1 MSSDEDKRRAAQQRL
16 RAKFGPDAIG
26 ANGNPSIKVLREH
39 RRGLREREQERIA
52 AEAKE
57 QKKYDKDARERVRG
71 KLGPDAIDAIDAKGK
86 PTAEGR
92 RELWELL
99 ITETC
104 KSAQSGKNGSATLL
118 ACLPEELSLE
128 EASKLI
134 SEYKESNWGECPPE
148 PDSYYDLRR
157 IKRIKDLIE
166 QEKPSRWH
174 YINDAPSRVIAK
186 IKKFFSG
193 EG

>member
-1 MSSDEDKRRAAQQRL
+1 MSSDEDERRAARQRL
-16 RAKFGPDAIG
+16 RAKFGPDAID
-26 ANGNPSIKVLREH
+26 ANGNPSIKVFREH
-39 RRGLREREQERIA
+39 RRVLRERRQEQIA

-57 QKKYDKDARERVRG
+57 QKKYDKNARERVRG
-71 KLGPDAIDAIDAKGK
+71 KLGPDAIDAKGK
-86 PTAEGR
+86 LTAEGR

-104 KSAQSGKNGSATLL
+104 KSSQSGKNGSATLL

-134 SEYKESNWGECPPE
+134 SEYKEWNWGEFPPE
-148 PDSYYDLRR
+148 PASYYDLRR
-157 IKRIKDLIE
+157 IKRMKDLIE

-174 YINDAPSRVIAK
+174 YINDTPSRVIAK
-186 IKKFFSG
+186 IKKFFSA